1 MDRRSFLTA
10 AGLAGLA
17 AMIGD
22 VRIALAQQ
30 TDGAAATPFSWDI
43 LKEMAKSVAAEPF
56 KPFPELDPALQQL
69 NYDQFRDISFDAD
82 KEIWR
87 GISDDFHIQLFHD
100 GYIYREPVDIFLVA
114 DGKATKLRYD
124 RSLFHFGPAEKR
136 VQLPD
141 EAGFSGLRV
150 HGPVNEPGVFEEFIV
165 FQGASY
171 FRGKAKGQT
180 YGLSARGLAVD
191 TVQPSGEEFPLF
203 RAFWAQT
210 PKPGD
215 KTVTIYGL
223 LDSKSVA
230 GAYRFVISR
239 SVDVVMT
246 VDCEIYPRRELD
258 HVGIAPFSS
267 MFFFGPADATY
278 HDDFR
283 PRVHDSDGLLLHT
296 GEGEWIW
303 RPLVTASNILYSMFS
318 DRSPKGFGLVQ
329 RQRSFEYYQDINASY
344 ERRPSAWVEPL
355 SDWGYGSVDL
365 VEIPTGT
372 EYADN
377 IVAFWRPREALEPQ
391 RSYAFSYRLTWCW
404 HLPQARNIAQVV
416 MTRTGAGLPERS
428 RYFVIDFAG
437 GELYSEA
444 DIEHWDY
451 EVGASSGRIA
461 VYTVGPNS
469 FIDGKRVALE
479 FHPDGGKPADLSF
492 QIRRFGKALT
502 EKWVYRWVQ

>member
-1 MDRRSFLTA
+1 M
-10 AGLAGLA
+10 
-17 AMIGD
+17 
-22 VRIALAQQ
+22 
-30 TDGAAATPFSWDI
+30 
-43 LKEMAKSVAAEPF
+43 
-56 KPFPELDPALQQL
+56 
-69 NYDQFRDISFDAD
+69 
-82 KEIWR
+82 
-87 GISDDFHIQLFHD
+87 FH
-100 GYIYREPVDIFLVA
+100 
-114 DGKATKLRYD
+114 
-124 RSLFHFGPAEKR
+124 
-136 VQLPD
+136 
-141 EAGFSGLRV
+141 
-150 HGPVNEPGVFEEFIV
+150 
-165 FQGASY
+165 
-171 FRGKAKGQT
+171 
-180 YGLSARGLAVD
+180 
-191 TVQPSGEEFPLF
+191 
-203 RAFWAQT
+203 
-210 PKPGD
+210 
-215 KTVTIYGL
+215 
-223 LDSKSVA
+223 
-230 GAYRFVISR
+230 
-239 SVDVVMT
+239 
-246 VDCEIYPRRELD
+246 
-258 HVGIAPFSS
+258 
-267 MFFFGPADATY
+267 FGPADATW

-372 EYADN
+372 EYTDN
-377 IVAFWRPREALEPQ
+377 IVAFWRPRETLKPQ
-391 RSYAFSYRLTWCW
+391 QGYSFSYRLTWCW

-416 MTRTGAGLPERS
+416 MTRTGAGLPEKS